1 VTAEYVHP
9 ASGRT
14 YREGDPAHHF
24 ALLAI
29 ALAEQARSY
38 IDHYERRLDGH
49 DYLDQHLTW
58 LSDPDRI
65 ARAMAHTIAALDK
78 AYTAVT
84 VDRDMHMYGFGTQDD
99 EWQRKYGQVPRD

>member
-14 YREGDPAHHF
+14 YREDDPARHF
-24 ALLAI
+24 AQLAWV
-29 ALAEQARSY
+29 LAEEARRY
-38 IDHYERRLDGH
+38 IYHYERRLHGH
-49 DYLDQHLTW
+49 DCLDQHLTW

-84 VDRDMHMYGFGTQDD
+84 VDRDMHTYGLGTQDD
-99 EWQRKYGQVPRD
+99 EWQRKYGQVRHD